1 MQFGVDI
8 IFSMQARVIRLCSAA
23 VFIALMVTAV
33 SCTCTQDSQPE
44 EKPYSFSPS
53 TNGGEQLQP
62 GTITITNPTATPPS
76 TVQLPSTGQPPEA
89 AVTSQPRTQE
99 VTRNITVT
107 AANSEFTIGIPPGYT
122 EEREITASGP
132 VDIWFKY
139 LTPDVSLEVNG
150 EQIQIP
156 ERRTTA
162 KLGLVQSTTRLE
174 YRLKNPS
181 SEYRS
186 YSLMIMPV
194 VSGNQV
200 PVVTREKWT
209 AP

>member
-1 MQFGVDI
+1 MQTH
-8 IFSMQARVIRLCSAA
+8 VIRLCSAA
-23 VFIALMVTAV
+23 VFTALMVTAV
-33 SCTCTQDSQPE
+33 SCICTQGRQPE

-53 TNGGEQLQP
+53 TNGGEELQA
-62 GTITITNPTATPPS
+62 GTVTITNPTATPPS
-76 TVQLPSTGQPPEA
+76 PVQLPSTGQPPGA
-89 AVTSQPRTQE
+89 FITNQSGAQE
-99 VTRNITVT
+99 ITRNITVT
-107 AANSEFTIGIPPGYT
+107 STNSEFTIGIPSGYT

-162 KLGLVQSTTRLE
+162 RLGLVQSTTRLE

-186 YSLMIMPV
+186 YSLMIMPSASGDH
-194 VSGNQV
+194 VS
-200 PVVTREKWT
+200 VVTHEKWT

>member
-1 MQFGVDI
+1 M
-8 IFSMQARVIRLCSAA
+8 
-23 VFIALMVTAV
+23 T
-33 SCTCTQDSQPE
+33 
-44 EKPYSFSPS
+44 S
-53 TNGGEQLQP
+53 T
-62 GTITITNPTATPPS
+62 
-76 TVQLPSTGQPPEA
+76 
-89 AVTSQPRTQE
+89 
-99 VTRNITVT
+99 
-107 AANSEFTIGIPPGYT
+107 NSEFTIGIPSGYT

-162 KLGLVQSTTRLE
+162 RLGLVQSTTRLE

-186 YSLMIMPV
+186 YSLMIMPSASGDH
-194 VSGNQV
+194 VS
-200 PVVTREKWT
+200 VVTHEKWT